1 MSKYLYG
8 LSVKDIQNLIFSTN
22 ELKSIIGGSGLI
34 KSFEVDKQQYLKNIN
49 FWTKLYKMD

>member
-22 ELKSIIGGSGLI
+22 ELKSIIGGSGLV
-34 KSFEVDKQQYLKNIN
+34 KSFEVDKKEYGKISS
-49 FWTKLYKMD
+49 